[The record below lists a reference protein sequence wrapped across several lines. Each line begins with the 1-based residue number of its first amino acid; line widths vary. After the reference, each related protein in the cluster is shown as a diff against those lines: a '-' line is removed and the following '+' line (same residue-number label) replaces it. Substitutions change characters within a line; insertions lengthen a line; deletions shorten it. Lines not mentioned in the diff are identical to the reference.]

1 MMSLDDGA
9 QPRVSAV
16 AAAAV
21 EAVLA
26 LAASVPGVLLAAAAA
41 VMQEKGSDVALLRDM
56 PLLPEDGATPLLYL
70 HILRNDRGWLIQPRN
85 PQSGRL
91 HRLSS
96 RARQITKRGRL
107 KRWVTDFGWILYPM
121 SNWILDTIHSKPYR
135 PRISSTELR
144 EKLLREKLVAMRRTA
159 SHDKVGGNTTASK

>member
-1 MMSLDDGA
+1 MSADDDA
-9 QPRVSAV
+9 QPGVSAAV
-16 AAAAV
+16 AVAV

-26 LAASVPGVLLAAAAA
+26 LAASVRGVLLAAAAA
-41 VMQEKGSDVALLRDM
+41 VMGEKGRDVALLRDM

-96 RARQITKRGRL
+96 RARQITTRRIL
-107 KRWVTDFGWILYPM
+107 KRWVTDFRWIFYPM
-121 SNWILDTIHSKPYR
+121 SN
-135 PRISSTELR
+135 
-144 EKLLREKLVAMRRTA
+144 
-159 SHDKVGGNTTASK
+159 

>member
-1 MMSLDDGA
+1 MMSADDDARPG
-9 QPRVSAV
+9 VSAAV
-16 AAAAV
+16 AVAV

-26 LAASVPGVLLAAAAA
+26 LAASVRGVLLAAAAA
-41 VMQEKGSDVALLRDM
+41 VMGEKGRDVALLRDM

-96 RARQITKRGRL
+96 RARQITTRRIL
-107 KRWVTDFGWILYPM
+107 KRWVTDFRWIFYPM
-121 SNWILDTIHSKPYR
+121 SN
-135 PRISSTELR
+135 
-144 EKLLREKLVAMRRTA
+144 
-159 SHDKVGGNTTASK
+159 